1 VSAVRVAVADDQRQV
16 LKPGVPADVTL
27 LAARP

>member
-1 VSAVRVAVADDQRQV
+1 LKLVTPEGEDRADPTLD

-27 LAARP
+27 Q

>member
-1 VSAVRVAVADDQRQV
+1 VYAVKVKIAQDRRLD

-27 LAARP
+27 Q